1 MFHFSQKMFLLVGT
15 GEFLKI
21 FPIRFFVFNYWRDIG
36 FGLMILG
43 DYLIKYYFFGLYVPE
58 YLILLN
64 FHVSNVS
71 QVHRAGENEAVAGGG
86 ETAQLELESGRTVQE
101 RRLGRDLPSGRNHF
115 ECSCGLPISTYFS
128 ATKLLWLLENVEAVK
143 RAVDRGDALFGTVD
157 TWLIWNMNG
166 GVTRD

>member
-1 MFHFSQKMFLLVGT
+1 MCLQQLRRPVPAKEGQRRKEREIFLIILMMNLLIVGQT
-15 GEFLKI
+15 SLWAF
-21 FPIRFFVFNYWRDIG
+21 
-36 FGLMILG
+36 M
-43 DYLIKYYFFGLYVPE
+43 
-58 YLILLN
+58 
-64 FHVSNVS
+64 
-71 QVHRAGENEAVAGGG
+71 VHRAGENEAVAGGG

-128 ATKLLWLLENVEAVK
+128 ATKLLWLLENVDAVK